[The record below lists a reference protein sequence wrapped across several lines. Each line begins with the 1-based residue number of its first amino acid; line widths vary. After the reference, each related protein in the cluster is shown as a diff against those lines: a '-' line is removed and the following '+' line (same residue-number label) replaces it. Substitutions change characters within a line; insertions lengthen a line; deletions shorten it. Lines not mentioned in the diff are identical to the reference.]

1 MDSYT
6 DSKSDKRAYIVPMAT
21 LLLCLIALT
30 CCAYAYYT
38 VSELEVKN
46 NELNGKYY
54 EIDYTDETG
63 NVSITDKIDELELSF
78 YTDISIVDGARTF
91 NVHSNPDTIVR
102 DFYVTLHTD
111 MDKTFTVLASVDM
124 GDVLDQIVTVGSVA
138 YDVDNTAVSDGDTVK
153 ITVTFNVA
161 NVDFKTVTGI
171 TPNGTGIT
179 DLATMQTAISDFCSN
194 TYDVSVTAQP
204 N

>member
-1 MDSYT
+1 MDSYV
-6 DSKSDKRAYIVPMAT
+6 DSKTDKRAYIVPMAT

-54 EIDYTDETG
+54 EIDYTDDAG
-63 NVSITDKIDELELSF
+63 VSITDKIDELELSF

-111 MDKTFTVLASVDM
+111 INKTFTVLATVDM
-124 GDVLDQIVTVGSVA
+124 GDVLSQIVSVGSIA
-138 YDVDNTAVSDGDTVK
+138 YDVDKTAVNDGDTVK

-171 TPNGTGIT
+171 TPSGNGIS

-194 TYDVSVTAQP
+194 TYNVSVTAQP

>member
-1 MDSYT
+1 MPI
-6 DSKSDKRAYIVPMAT
+6 AL
-21 LLLCLIALT
+21 LLLCLVALT

-54 EIDYTDETG
+54 EIDYTDDAG
-63 NVSITDKIDELELSF
+63 VSITDKIDELELSF
-78 YTDISIVDGARTF
+78 YTGISIVDGARTF
-91 NVHSNPDTIVR
+91 TVHSNPDTIVR

-111 MDKTFTVLASVDM
+111 MDRTFTVLATVDM
-124 GDVLDQIVTVGSVA
+124 GDVLSQIVTVGSIA
-138 YDVDNTAVSDGDTVK
+138 YDVDNTAVNDGDTVK
-153 ITVTFNVA
+153 ITVTFDVA

-171 TPNGTGIT
+171 TPNGNGIS

>member
-1 MDSYT
+1 MDSYV
-6 DSKSDKRAYIVPMAT
+6 DSKTDKRAYIMPIAL
-21 LLLCLIALT
+21 LLLCLVALT

-46 NELNGKYY
+46 NELDGKYY
-54 EIDYTDETG
+54 EIDYTDDAG
-63 NVSITDKIDELELSF
+63 VSITDKIDELELSF
-78 YTDISIVDGARTF
+78 YTDISVVDGARTF

-111 MDKTFTVLASVDM
+111 MTQTFTVLATVDM
-124 GDVLDQIVTVGSVA
+124 GDVLSQIVTVGSVA
-138 YDVDNTAVSDGDTVK
+138 YDVDNTAVNDGDTVK
-153 ITVTFNVA
+153 ITVTFDVA

-171 TPNGTGIT
+171 TPNGNGIS

>member
-1 MDSYT
+1 MDSYV
-6 DSKSDKRAYIVPMAT
+6 DSKTDKRVYIVPIAT
-21 LLLCLIALT
+21 LLLCLVALT

-46 NELNGKYY
+46 NELDGKYY
-54 EIDYTDETG
+54 EIDYTDDAG
-63 NVSITDKIDELELSF
+63 VSITDKIDELELSF
-78 YTDISIVDGARTF
+78 YTDISIVDGVRTF

-111 MDKTFTVLASVDM
+111 MTQTFTVLATVDM
-124 GDVLDQIVTVGSVA
+124 GDVLSQIVTVGSVA
-138 YDVDNTAVSDGDTVK
+138 YDVDNTAVNDGDTVK
-153 ITVTFNVA
+153 ITVTFDVA

-171 TPNGTGIT
+171 TPNGNGIS

>member
-1 MDSYT
+1 MDSYV
-6 DSKSDKRAYIVPMAT
+6 DSKTDKRVYIVPIAT
-21 LLLCLIALT
+21 LLLCLVALT

-46 NELNGKYY
+46 NELDGKYY
-54 EIDYTDETG
+54 EIDYTDDAG
-63 NVSITDKIDELELSF
+63 VSITDKIDELELSF
-78 YTDISIVDGARTF
+78 YTDISIVDGVRTF

-111 MDKTFTVLASVDM
+111 MTQTFTVLATVDM
-124 GDVLDQIVTVGSVA
+124 GDVLSQIVTVGSVA
-138 YDVDNTAVSDGDTVK
+138 YDVDNTAVNDGDTVK

-171 TPNGTGIT
+171 TPNGNGIS

>member
-1 MDSYT
+1 MDSYV
-6 DSKSDKRAYIVPMAT
+6 DSKTDKRAYIMPIAL
-21 LLLCLIALT
+21 LLLCLVALT
-30 CCAYAYYT
+30 CCAYAYNT

-54 EIDYTDETG
+54 EIDYTDDAG
-63 NVSITDKIDELELSF
+63 VSITDKIDELELSF

-111 MDKTFTVLASVDM
+111 MDKTFTVLATVDM
-124 GDVLDQIVTVGSVA
+124 GDVLSQIVTVGSIA
-138 YDVDNTAVSDGDTVK
+138 YDVDNTAVNDGDTVK
-153 ITVTFNVA
+153 ITVTFDVA

-171 TPNGTGIT
+171 TPSGNGIS

>member
-1 MDSYT
+1 MDSYV
-6 DSKSDKRAYIVPMAT
+6 DSKTDKRAYIVPMAT

-30 CCAYAYYT
+30 CCAYAYYN

-54 EIDYTDETG
+54 EIDYTDDAG
-63 NVSITDKIDELELSF
+63 VSITDKIDELELSF

-91 NVHSNPDTIVR
+91 NVHSNPDTITR

-111 MDKTFTVLASVDM
+111 INKTFTVLATVDM
-124 GDVLDQIVTVGSVA
+124 GDVLSQIVTVGSIA
-138 YDVDNTAVSDGDTVK
+138 YDVDNTAVNDGDTVK

-171 TPNGTGIT
+171 TPSGNGIS

-194 TYDVSVTAQP
+194 TYDVSVTALP

>member
-1 MDSYT
+1 MPI
-6 DSKSDKRAYIVPMAT
+6 AL
-21 LLLCLIALT
+21 LLLCLVALT
-30 CCAYAYYT
+30 CCAYAYNT

-54 EIDYTDETG
+54 EIDYTDDAG
-63 NVSITDKIDELELSF
+63 VSITDKIDELELSF
-78 YTDISIVDGARTF
+78 YTGISIVDGARTF
-91 NVHSNPDTIVR
+91 TVHSNPDTIVR

-111 MDKTFTVLASVDM
+111 MDRTFTVLATVDM
-124 GDVLDQIVTVGSVA
+124 GDVLSQIVTVGSIA
-138 YDVDNTAVSDGDTVK
+138 YDVDNTAVNDGDTVK
-153 ITVTFNVA
+153 ITVTFDVA

-194 TYDVSVTAQP
+194 TYDVNVTAQP

>member
-1 MDSYT
+1 MDSYV
-6 DSKSDKRAYIVPMAT
+6 DSKTDKRAYIVPIAT
-21 LLLCLIALT
+21 LLLCLVALT

-46 NELNGKYY
+46 NELDGKYY
-54 EIDYTDETG
+54 EIDYTDDAG
-63 NVSITDKIDELELSF
+63 VSITDKIDELELSF
-78 YTDISIVDGARTF
+78 YTDISVVDGARTF

-111 MDKTFTVLASVDM
+111 MTQTFTVLATVDM
-124 GDVLDQIVTVGSVA
+124 GDVLSQIVTVGSVA
-138 YDVDNTAVSDGDTVK
+138 YDVDNTAVNDGDTVK
-153 ITVTFNVA
+153 ITVTFDIA

-171 TPNGTGIT
+171 TPNGNGIS

>member
-1 MDSYT
+1 MDSYV
-6 DSKSDKRAYIVPMAT
+6 DSKTDKRVYIMPIAT
-21 LLLCLIALT
+21 LLLCLVALT

-46 NELNGKYY
+46 NELDGKYY
-54 EIDYTDETG
+54 EIDYTDDAG
-63 NVSITDKIDELELSF
+63 VSITDKIDELELSF
-78 YTDISIVDGARTF
+78 YTDISVVDGVRTF

-111 MDKTFTVLASVDM
+111 MTQTFTVLATVDM
-124 GDVLDQIVTVGSVA
+124 GDVLSQIVTVGSVA
-138 YDVDNTAVSDGDTVK
+138 YDVDNTAVNDGDTVK
-153 ITVTFNVA
+153 ITVTFDVA

>member
-1 MDSYT
+1 MDSYV
-6 DSKSDKRAYIVPMAT
+6 DSKTDKRAYIVPMAT

-30 CCAYAYYT
+30 CCAYAYYN

-54 EIDYTDETG
+54 EIDYTDDTG
-63 NVSITDKIDELELSF
+63 VSITDKIDELELSF
-78 YTDISIVDGARTF
+78 YTGISIVDGARTF

-111 MDKTFTVLASVDM
+111 INKTFTVLATVDM
-124 GDVLDQIVTVGSVA
+124 GDVLSQIVTVGSIA
-138 YDVDNTAVSDGDTVK
+138 YDVDNTAVNDGDTVK
-153 ITVTFNVA
+153 ITVTFDVA

-171 TPNGTGIT
+171 TPSGNGIS

>member
-1 MDSYT
+1 MDSYV
-6 DSKSDKRAYIVPMAT
+6 DSKTDKRAYIMPIAL
-21 LLLCLIALT
+21 LLLCLVALT
-30 CCAYAYYT
+30 CCAYAYNT

-54 EIDYTDETG
+54 EIDYTDDAG
-63 NVSITDKIDELELSF
+63 VPITDKIDELELSF
-78 YTDISIVDGARTF
+78 YTGISIVDGARTF
-91 NVHSNPDTIVR
+91 TVHSNPDTIVR

-111 MDKTFTVLASVDM
+111 MDRTFTVLATVDM
-124 GDVLDQIVTVGSVA
+124 GDVLSQIVTVGSIA
-138 YDVDNTAVSDGDTVK
+138 YDVDNTAVNDGDTVK
-153 ITVTFNVA
+153 ITVTFDVA

-171 TPNGTGIT
+171 TPSGNGIS

>member
-1 MDSYT
+1 MDSYN
-6 DSKSDKRAYIVPMAT
+6 DSKTDKRAYIVLMAT
-21 LLLCLIALT
+21 LLLCVIALT

-54 EIDYTDETG
+54 EIDYTDDAG
-63 NVSITDKIDELELSF
+63 VSITDKIDELELSF

-111 MDKTFTVLASVDM
+111 INKTFTVLATVDM
-124 GDVLDQIVTVGSVA
+124 GDVLSQIVTVGSIA
-138 YDVDNTAVSDGDTVK
+138 YDVDNTAVNDGDTVK

-171 TPNGTGIT
+171 TPNGAGIT

>member
-1 MDSYT
+1 MDSYV
-6 DSKSDKRAYIVPMAT
+6 DSKTDKRAYIMPIAL
-21 LLLCLIALT
+21 LLLCLVALT

-54 EIDYTDETG
+54 EIDYTDDAG
-63 NVSITDKIDELELSF
+63 VSITDKIDELELSF
-78 YTDISIVDGARTF
+78 YTGISIVDGARTF
-91 NVHSNPDTIVR
+91 YVHSNPDTIVR

-111 MDKTFTVLASVDM
+111 MDRTFTVLATADM
-124 GDVLDQIVTVGSVA
+124 GDVLSQIVTVGSIA
-138 YDVDNTAVSDGDTVK
+138 YDVDNTAVNDGDIVK
-153 ITVTFNVA
+153 ITVTFDVA

>member
-1 MDSYT
+1 MPI
-6 DSKSDKRAYIVPMAT
+6 AL
-21 LLLCLIALT
+21 LLLCLVALT

-54 EIDYTDETG
+54 EIDYTDDAG
-63 NVSITDKIDELELSF
+63 VSITDKIDELELSF
-78 YTDISIVDGARTF
+78 YTGISIVDGERTF

-111 MDKTFTVLASVDM
+111 MDRTFTVLATADM
-124 GDVLDQIVTVGSVA
+124 GDVLSQIVTVGSIA
-138 YDVDNTAVSDGDTVK
+138 YDVDNTAVNDGDTVK
-153 ITVTFNVA
+153 ITVTFDVA

-171 TPNGTGIT
+171 TPNSNGIS

>member
-1 MDSYT
+1 MDSYV
-6 DSKSDKRAYIVPMAT
+6 DSKTDKRVYIMPIAT
-21 LLLCLIALT
+21 LLLCLVALT
-30 CCAYAYYT
+30 CCAYAFYT

-46 NELNGKYY
+46 NELDGKYY
-54 EIDYTDETG
+54 EIDYTDDAG
-63 NVSITDKIDELELSF
+63 VSITDKIDELELSF
-78 YTDISIVDGARTF
+78 YTDISIVDGVRTF

-111 MDKTFTVLASVDM
+111 MTQTFTVLATVDM
-124 GDVLDQIVTVGSVA
+124 GDVLSQIVTVGSVA
-138 YDVDNTAVSDGDTVK
+138 YDVDNTAVNDGDTVK
-153 ITVTFNVA
+153 ITVTFDVA

>member
-1 MDSYT
+1 MDSYN
-6 DSKSDKRAYIVPMAT
+6 DSKTDKRAYIVPMAT

-54 EIDYTDETG
+54 EIDYTDDAG
-63 NVSITDKIDELELSF
+63 VSITDKIDELELSF

-111 MDKTFTVLASVDM
+111 MNKTFTVLATADM
-124 GDVLDQIVTVGSVA
+124 GDVLSQIVKVGSIA
-138 YDVDNTAVSDGDTVK
+138 YDVDNTAVNDGDTVK

-171 TPNGTGIT
+171 TPSGNGIS

>member
-1 MDSYT
+1 MDSYN
-6 DSKSDKRAYIVPMAT
+6 DSKTDKRAYIVPMAT

-54 EIDYTDETG
+54 EIDYTDDAG
-63 NVSITDKIDELELSF
+63 VSITDKIDELELSF
-78 YTDISIVDGARTF
+78 YTGISIVDGARTF

-111 MDKTFTVLASVDM
+111 INKTFTVLSTVDM
-124 GDVLDQIVTVGSVA
+124 GDVLSQIITVGSIA
-138 YDVDNTAVSDGDTVK
+138 YDVDNTAVNDGDTVK

-171 TPNGTGIT
+171 TPSGNGIS

>member
-1 MDSYT
+1 MDSYV
-6 DSKSDKRAYIVPMAT
+6 DSKTDKRAYIVPMAT
-21 LLLCLIALT
+21 LLLCLVALT

-54 EIDYTDETG
+54 EIDYTDDTG
-63 NVSITDKIDELELSF
+63 VSITDKIDELELSF

-111 MDKTFTVLASVDM
+111 INKTFTVLATVDM
-124 GDVLDQIVTVGSVA
+124 GDVLSQIVKVGSIA
-138 YDVDNTAVSDGDTVK
+138 YDVDNTAVNDGDTVK

-171 TPNGTGIT
+171 TPSGNGIS

>member
-1 MDSYT
+1 MDSYV
-6 DSKSDKRAYIVPMAT
+6 DSKTDKRAYIVPMAT
-21 LLLCLIALT
+21 LLLCVIALT

-54 EIDYTDETG
+54 EIDYTDDAG
-63 NVSITDKIDELELSF
+63 VSITDKIDELELSF

-91 NVHSNPDTIVR
+91 NVHSNPDTITR

-111 MDKTFTVLASVDM
+111 MNKTFTVLATVDM
-124 GDVLDQIVTVGSVA
+124 GDVLNQIVTVGSIA
-138 YDVDNTAVSDGDTVK
+138 YDVDNTAVNDGDTVK

-171 TPNGTGIT
+171 TPSSNGIS

>member
-1 MDSYT
+1 MDSYV
-6 DSKSDKRAYIVPMAT
+6 DSKTDKRAYIMPIAL
-21 LLLCLIALT
+21 LLLCLVALT
-30 CCAYAYYT
+30 CCAYAYNT

-54 EIDYTDETG
+54 EIDYTDDAG
-63 NVSITDKIDELELSF
+63 VSITDKIDELELSF
-78 YTDISIVDGARTF
+78 YTGISIVDGARTF
-91 NVHSNPDTIVR
+91 TVHSNPDTIVR

-111 MDKTFTVLASVDM
+111 MDRTFTVLATADM
-124 GDVLDQIVTVGSVA
+124 GDVLSQIVTVGSIA
-138 YDVDNTAVSDGDTVK
+138 YDVDNTAVNDGDTIK

-171 TPNGTGIT
+171 TPSGNGIS

>member
-1 MDSYT
+1 MDSYV
-6 DSKSDKRAYIVPMAT
+6 DSKTDKRAYIMPIAL
-21 LLLCLIALT
+21 LLLCLVALT
-30 CCAYAYYT
+30 CCAYAYNT

-54 EIDYTDETG
+54 EIDYTDDAG
-63 NVSITDKIDELELSF
+63 VSITDKIDELELSF
-78 YTDISIVDGARTF
+78 YTGISIVDGARTF
-91 NVHSNPDTIVR
+91 TVHSNPDTIVR

-111 MDKTFTVLASVDM
+111 MDRTFTVLATVDM
-124 GDVLDQIVTVGSVA
+124 GDVLSQIVTVGSIA
-138 YDVDNTAVSDGDTVK
+138 YDVDNTAVNDGDTVK
-153 ITVTFNVA
+153 ITVTFDVA

-194 TYDVSVTAQP
+194 TYDVNVTAQP

>member
-1 MDSYT
+1 MDSYV
-6 DSKSDKRAYIVPMAT
+6 DSKTDKRVYIVPMAT
-21 LLLCLIALT
+21 LLLCLVALT

-46 NELNGKYY
+46 NELDGKYY
-54 EIDYTDETG
+54 EIDYTDDAG
-63 NVSITDKIDELELSF
+63 VSITDKIDELELSF
-78 YTDISIVDGARTF
+78 YTDISIVDGVRTF

-111 MDKTFTVLASVDM
+111 MTQTFTVLATVDM
-124 GDVLDQIVTVGSVA
+124 GDVLSQIVTVGSVA
-138 YDVDNTAVSDGDTVK
+138 YDVDNTAVNDGDTVK
-153 ITVTFNVA
+153 ITVTFDVA

-171 TPNGTGIT
+171 TPNGNGIS

>member
-1 MDSYT
+1 MDSYV

-54 EIDYTDETG
+54 EIDYTDDAG
-63 NVSITDKIDELELSF
+63 VSITDKIDELELSF

-111 MDKTFTVLASVDM
+111 TSQNLKGLVHVGM
-124 GDVLDQIVTVGSVA
+124 GDVLSQIVTVGSIA
-138 YDVDNTAVSDGDTVK
+138 YDVDNTAVNDGDTVK

-171 TPNGTGIT
+171 TPNSTGIT

>member
-1 MDSYT
+1 MDSYV
-6 DSKSDKRAYIVPMAT
+6 DSKTDKRAYIMPIAL
-21 LLLCLIALT
+21 LLLCLVALT

-54 EIDYTDETG
+54 EIDYTDDAG
-63 NVSITDKIDELELSF
+63 VSITDKIDELELSF
-78 YTDISIVDGARTF
+78 YTGISIVDGARTF
-91 NVHSNPDTIVR
+91 TVHSNPDTIVR

-111 MDKTFTVLASVDM
+111 MDRTFTVLATADM
-124 GDVLDQIVTVGSVA
+124 GDVLDQIVTVGSIA
-138 YDVDNTAVSDGDTVK
+138 YDVDNTAVNDGDTVK

-171 TPNGTGIT
+171 TPSGNGIS

>member
-1 MDSYT
+1 MDSYV
-6 DSKSDKRAYIVPMAT
+6 DSKSDKRVYIVPMAT
-21 LLLCLIALT
+21 LLLCLVALT

-46 NELNGKYY
+46 NELDGKYY
-54 EIDYTDETG
+54 EIDYTDDAG
-63 NVSITDKIDELELSF
+63 VSITDKIDELELSF
-78 YTDISIVDGARTF
+78 YTDISIVDGVRTF

-111 MDKTFTVLASVDM
+111 MTQTFTVLAAVDM
-124 GDVLDQIVTVGSVA
+124 GDVLSQIVTVGSIA
-138 YDVDNTAVSDGDTVK
+138 YDVDNTAVNDGDTVK
-153 ITVTFNVA
+153 ITVTFDVA

>member
-6 DSKSDKRAYIVPMAT
+6 DSKTDKRAYIVPMAT

-30 CCAYAYYT
+30 CCAYAYHT

-54 EIDYTDETG
+54 EIDYTDDAG
-63 NVSITDKIDELELSF
+63 VSITDKIDELELSF

-111 MDKTFTVLASVDM
+111 INKTFTVLATVDM
-124 GDVLDQIVTVGSVA
+124 GDVLSQIVKVGSIA
-138 YDVDNTAVSDGDTVK
+138 YDVDNTAVNDGDTVK

-171 TPNGTGIT
+171 TPNGNGIS

>member
-1 MDSYT
+1 MDSYV
-6 DSKSDKRAYIVPMAT
+6 DSKTDKRAYIMPIAL
-21 LLLCLIALT
+21 LLLCLVALT
-30 CCAYAYYT
+30 CCAYAYNT

-54 EIDYTDETG
+54 EIDYTDDAG
-63 NVSITDKIDELELSF
+63 VSITDKIDELELSF

-91 NVHSNPDTIVR
+91 TVHSNPDTIVK

-111 MDKTFTVLASVDM
+111 MDRTFTVLATVDM
-124 GDVLDQIVTVGSVA
+124 GDVLSQIVTVGSIA
-138 YDVDNTAVSDGDTVK
+138 YDVDNTAVNDGDTVK
-153 ITVTFNVA
+153 ITVTFDVA

-171 TPNGTGIT
+171 TPSGNGIS

>member
-1 MDSYT
+1 MDSYV
-6 DSKSDKRAYIVPMAT
+6 DSKTDKRVYIMPIAT
-21 LLLCLIALT
+21 LLLCLVALT

-46 NELNGKYY
+46 NELDGKYY
-54 EIDYTDETG
+54 EIDYTDDAG
-63 NVSITDKIDELELSF
+63 VSITDKIDELELSF
-78 YTDISIVDGARTF
+78 YTDISIVDGVRTF

-111 MDKTFTVLASVDM
+111 MTQTFTVLATVDM
-124 GDVLDQIVTVGSVA
+124 GDVLSQIVTVGSVA
-138 YDVDNTAVSDGDTVK
+138 YDVDNTAVNDGDTVK

-171 TPNGTGIT
+171 TPNGNGIS

>member
-1 MDSYT
+1 MDSYV
-6 DSKSDKRAYIVPMAT
+6 DSKTDKRAYIMPVAL
-21 LLLCLIALT
+21 LLLCLVALT

-54 EIDYTDETG
+54 EIDYTDDAG
-63 NVSITDKIDELELSF
+63 VSITDKIDELELSF
-78 YTDISIVDGARTF
+78 YTGISIVDGARTF
-91 NVHSNPDTIVR
+91 YVHSNPDTIVR

-111 MDKTFTVLASVDM
+111 MNKTFTVLATVDM
-124 GDVLDQIVTVGSVA
+124 GDVLNQIVTVGSIA

-153 ITVTFNVA
+153 ITVTFDVA

-171 TPNGTGIT
+171 TPNGNGIS

>member
-1 MDSYT
+1 MDSYV
-6 DSKSDKRAYIVPMAT
+6 DSKTDKRAYIVPIAT
-21 LLLCLIALT
+21 LLLCLVALT
-30 CCAYAYYT
+30 CCAYAFYT

-46 NELNGKYY
+46 NELDGKYY
-54 EIDYTDETG
+54 EIDYTDDAG
-63 NVSITDKIDELELSF
+63 VSITDKIDELELSF
-78 YTDISIVDGARTF
+78 YTDISIVDGVRTF
-91 NVHSNPDTIVR
+91 TVHSNPDTIVR

-111 MDKTFTVLASVDM
+111 MDKTFTVLATADM
-124 GDVLDQIVTVGSVA
+124 GDVLSQIVTVGSIA
-138 YDVDNTAVSDGDTVK
+138 YDVDNTAVNDGDTVK

>member
-1 MDSYT
+1 MDSYV
-6 DSKSDKRAYIVPMAT
+6 DSKTDKRAYIMPIAL
-21 LLLCLIALT
+21 LLLCLVALT

-54 EIDYTDETG
+54 EIDYTDDAG
-63 NVSITDKIDELELSF
+63 VSITDKIDELELSF
-78 YTDISIVDGARTF
+78 YTGISIVDGARTF
-91 NVHSNPDTIVR
+91 TVHSNPDTIVR

-111 MDKTFTVLASVDM
+111 MDRTFTVLATADM
-124 GDVLDQIVTVGSVA
+124 GDVLSQIVTVGSIA
-138 YDVDNTAVSDGDTVK
+138 YDVDNTAVNDGDTVK
-153 ITVTFNVA
+153 ITVTFDVA

-171 TPNGTGIT
+171 TPNGNGIS

>member
-1 MDSYT
+1 MDSYV
-6 DSKSDKRAYIVPMAT
+6 DSKTDKRAYIMPIAL
-21 LLLCLIALT
+21 LLLCLVALT

-54 EIDYTDETG
+54 EIDYTDDAG
-63 NVSITDKIDELELSF
+63 VSITDKIDELELSF
-78 YTDISIVDGARTF
+78 YTGISIVDGARTF
-91 NVHSNPDTIVR
+91 TVHSNPDTIVR

-111 MDKTFTVLASVDM
+111 MDRTFTVLATVDM
-124 GDVLDQIVTVGSVA
+124 GDVLDQIVTVGSIA
-138 YDVDNTAVSDGDTVK
+138 YDVDNTAVNDGDTVK
-153 ITVTFNVA
+153 ITVTFDVA

-171 TPNGTGIT
+171 TPNGNGIS

-194 TYDVSVTAQP
+194 TYDVNVTAQP

>member
-1 MDSYT
+1 MDSYV
-6 DSKSDKRAYIVPMAT
+6 DSKTDKRVYIMPIAT
-21 LLLCLIALT
+21 LLLCLVALT

-46 NELNGKYY
+46 NELDGKYY
-54 EIDYTDETG
+54 EIDYTDDAG
-63 NVSITDKIDELELSF
+63 VSITDKIDELELSF
-78 YTDISIVDGARTF
+78 YTDISIVDGVRTF

-111 MDKTFTVLASVDM
+111 MTQTFTVLATVDM
-124 GDVLDQIVTVGSVA
+124 GDVLSQIVTVGSVA
-138 YDVDNTAVSDGDTVK
+138 YDVDNTAVNDGDTVK
-153 ITVTFNVA
+153 ITVTFDVA

-171 TPNGTGIT
+171 TPNGNGIS

>member
-1 MDSYT
+1 MDSYV
-6 DSKSDKRAYIVPMAT
+6 DSKTDKRAYIMPIAL
-21 LLLCLIALT
+21 LLLCLVALT

-54 EIDYTDETG
+54 EIDYTDDAG
-63 NVSITDKIDELELSF
+63 VSITDKIDELELSF
-78 YTDISIVDGARTF
+78 YTDISIVDRARTF

-111 MDKTFTVLASVDM
+111 MDKTFTVLATVDM
-124 GDVLDQIVTVGSVA
+124 GDVLSQIVTVGSIA
-138 YDVDNTAVSDGDTVK
+138 YDVDNTAVNDGDTVK
-153 ITVTFNVA
+153 ITVTFDVA

-171 TPNGTGIT
+171 TPSGNGIS

>member
-1 MDSYT
+1 MDSYV
-6 DSKSDKRAYIVPMAT
+6 DSKTDKRVYIVPIAT
-21 LLLCLIALT
+21 LLLCLVALT

-54 EIDYTDETG
+54 EIDYTDDAG
-63 NVSITDKIDELELSF
+63 VSITDKIDELELSF
-78 YTDISIVDGARTF
+78 YTDISIVDGVRTF

-111 MDKTFTVLASVDM
+111 MTQTFTVLATVDM
-124 GDVLDQIVTVGSVA
+124 GDVLSQIVTVGSVA
-138 YDVDNTAVSDGDTVK
+138 YDVDNTAVNDGDTVK
-153 ITVTFNVA
+153 ITVTFDVA

>member
-1 MDSYT
+1 MDSYV
-6 DSKSDKRAYIVPMAT
+6 DSKTDKRAYIMPIAL
-21 LLLCLIALT
+21 LLLCLVALT

-54 EIDYTDETG
+54 EIDYTDDAG
-63 NVSITDKIDELELSF
+63 VSITDKIDELELSF
-78 YTDISIVDGARTF
+78 YTGISIVDGARTF
-91 NVHSNPDTIVR
+91 TVHSNPDTIVR

-111 MDKTFTVLASVDM
+111 MDRTFTVLATVDM
-124 GDVLDQIVTVGSVA
+124 GDVLSKIVTVGSIA
-138 YDVDNTAVSDGDTVK
+138 YDVDNTAVNDGDTVK
-153 ITVTFNVA
+153 ITVTFDVA

-171 TPNGTGIT
+171 TPNGNGIS

>member
-1 MDSYT
+1 MDSYV
-6 DSKSDKRAYIVPMAT
+6 DSKTDKRAYIMPIAL
-21 LLLCLIALT
+21 LLLCLVALT

-54 EIDYTDETG
+54 EIDYTDDAG
-63 NVSITDKIDELELSF
+63 VSITDKIDELELSF
-78 YTDISIVDGARTF
+78 YTGISIVDGARTF
-91 NVHSNPDTIVR
+91 TVHSNPDTIVR

-111 MDKTFTVLASVDM
+111 MDRTFTVLATADM
-124 GDVLDQIVTVGSVA
+124 GDVLSQIVTVGSIA
-138 YDVDNTAVSDGDTVK
+138 YDVDNTAVNDGDTVK

-171 TPNGTGIT
+171 TPNSTGIT

-194 TYDVSVTAQP
+194 TYDVNVTAQP

>member
-6 DSKSDKRAYIVPMAT
+6 DSKTDKRAYIVPMAT
-21 LLLCLIALT
+21 LLLCLVALT

-54 EIDYTDETG
+54 EIDYTDDTG
-63 NVSITDKIDELELSF
+63 NVPIHDKIDELELSF
-78 YTDISIVDGARTF
+78 YTGISIVDGARTF

-111 MDKTFTVLASVDM
+111 INKTFTVLATVDM
-124 GDVLDQIVTVGSVA
+124 GDVLSQIVKVGSIA
-138 YDVDNTAVSDGDTVK
+138 YDVDNTAVNDGDTIK

-161 NVDFKTVTGI
+161 NVNFKTVTGI
-171 TPNGTGIT
+171 TPSGNGIS

-194 TYDVSVTAQP
+194 TYDVSVTALP

>member
-1 MDSYT
+1 MDSYN
-6 DSKSDKRAYIVPMAT
+6 DSKTDKRAYIVLMAT
-21 LLLCLIALT
+21 LLLCVIALT

-54 EIDYTDETG
+54 EIDYTDDAG
-63 NVSITDKIDELELSF
+63 VSITDKIDELELSF

-111 MDKTFTVLASVDM
+111 INKTFTVLATVDM
-124 GDVLDQIVTVGSVA
+124 GDVLSQIVTVGSIA
-138 YDVDNTAVSDGDTVK
+138 YDVDNTAVNDGDTVK